1 MSRNYVFSKYV
12 LLATTLL
19 FLVAGVII
27 WQAWPGL
34 MLSSMQ
40 WQKGINKQLSDLLFQ
55 AQTHLYS
62 AGASLMLLSF
72 VYGILHSLGPGH
84 GKLIVSTYVATHPTK
99 IKVSLI
105 LTVLSAL
112 LQAVVAIILVSTL
125 LIVFGASM
133 REINGEANHLISVS
147 FYVVIL
153 LGIIIVVRNARLL
166 FKTIP
171 PKKKTLQIHS
181 LRPLTNN
188 KVSNVTNDNHDSHDS
203 HGSHDNH
210 DSCGCGHVHFASAN
224 DINNASTL
232 KEYLVIIFSVGLR
245 PCTGA
250 IMVLLFSHVLNI
262 YWLGV
267 ASAVA
272 MGLGTALTTSVIA
285 IMTVTG
291 KKLVSHYMQDKTPHR
306 HSHQGIGAEGMKR
319 QLIATLIKLV
329 GGSIL
334 IFIGAVLVNSQPIG
348 MSPIF

>member
-1 MSRNYVFSKYV
+1 MLHKHVFSKYA
-12 LLATTLL
+12 LFATTL
-19 FLVAGVII
+19 FFVVAGVMI
-27 WQAWPGL
+27 WQSWPEL
-34 MLSSMQ
+34 ILSSMQ
-40 WQKGINKQLSDLLFQ
+40 WQKGINKQLSELLFQ

-99 IKVSLI
+99 IKISLI

-133 REINGEANHLISVS
+133 REVNGEANHLISVS

-153 LGIIIVVRNARLL
+153 LGIIIVARNARVL
-166 FKTIP
+166 FKTIS
-171 PKKKTLQIHS
+171 PKKKTLHIHS
-181 LRPLTNN
+181 LKPLINN
-188 KVSNVTNDNHDSHDS
+188 KVSNVTNSSHS
-203 HGSHDNH
+203 SHDNH
-210 DSCGCGHVHFASAN
+210 ENCGCGHVHFASAN
-224 DINNASTL
+224 DINKASSL

-250 IMVLLFSHVLNI
+250 IMVLLFSHVLNM

-267 ASAVA
+267 VSAVA

-291 KKLVSHYMQDKTPHR
+291 KKIVSHYMNNNAPHK
-306 HSHQGIGAEGMKR
+306 HNHQSTDDEGIKR
-319 QLIATLIKLV
+319 QFITTLIKLV
-329 GGSIL
+329 GGSLL
-334 IFIGAVLVNSQPIG
+334 IFIGTVLVNSQPTG
-348 MSPIF
+348 LSPIF

>member
-1 MSRNYVFSKYV
+1 MFRNHAFSKYA

-62 AGASLMLLSF
+62 AGTSLMLLSF

-99 IKVSLI
+99 IKISLI

-133 REINGEANHLISVS
+133 REINGEANYLISVS

-153 LGIIIVVRNARLL
+153 LGIIIVVRNARVL

-181 LRPLTNN
+181 LKPLVNN
-188 KVSNVTNDNHDSHDS
+188 KVSNVTNASHAS
-203 HGSHDNH
+203 HASHTDHDN
-210 DSCGCGHVHFASAN
+210 CGCGHVHFASAN

-267 ASAVA
+267 ASAFA

-291 KKLVSHYMQDKTPHR
+291 KKLVSHYMQDNSPHK
-306 HSHQGIGAEGMKR
+306 HNHQPIGAEGMKR
-319 QLIATLIKLV
+319 QFIGTLIKLV

-334 IFIGAVLVNSQPIG
+334 IFIGTVLVNSQPTGI
-348 MSPIF
+348 SPIF

>member
-1 MSRNYVFSKYV
+1 MSRNYVFSKYA

-19 FLVAGVII
+19 FLVAGVIL

-55 AQTHLYS
+55 AQNHLYS

-72 VYGILHSLGPGH
+72 VYGALHSLGPGH

-99 IKVSLI
+99 VKISLI

-125 LIVFGASM
+125 LIVFGVSM

-147 FYVVIL
+147 FYIVIL

-188 KVSNVTNDNHDSHDS
+188 KVSNVANGNHDSHA
-203 HGSHDNH
+203 NH

-224 DINNASTL
+224 DINNASSL
-232 KEYLVIIFSVGLR
+232 KEYLAIIFSVGLR

-262 YWLGV
+262 YWLGI
-267 ASAVA
+267 ASAFA

-291 KKLVSHYMQDKTPHR
+291 KKLVSHYMQDKAPHR
-306 HSHQGIGAEGMKR
+306 DNHQGISVEGIKR
-319 QLIATLIKLV
+319 QFVTTLIKLV
-329 GGSIL
+329 GGAIL
-334 IFIGAVLVNSQPIG
+334 IFIGTVLVNSQPTGI
-348 MSPIF
+348 SPIF